1 MRRFISILFVLLVA
15 ASMTVWAAGEQE
27 SADEEITLNVL
38 VGHWTVGSDD
48 SPFEAAK
55 EELERR
61 HPNVT
66 VVFDVQQGGGNVR
79 SKFLTSAAAGES
91 PDVAMV
97 DSVALGEFAE
107 SGLLSDISGYAA
119 EWDEWDDIFENFRE
133 AGSWDGVPHGIFM
146 NTDLRVFVWNREL
159 FEAAGLDPD
168 TPPANWDEILEFAE
182 VLNDPPR
189 TYAMVLP
196 GGSSEHLPHRWYSF
210 LWGAGGEIIG
220 SNGRAAFNS
229 PAGVQAAEFYQTLID
244 EGYMPID
251 VLSAS
256 ADDNDRALA
265 SGSYAMGVVGSWF
278 FNFAREAGITTA
290 EEFNER
296 FGVAAVP
303 RPNGGAAP
311 SGAGGWTVTL
321 PSGAQNPDLAWEY
334 ITIAMGIENHRTWAI
349 SRGNV
354 PVRESL
360 ANDPAFF
367 EQLPFYN
374 VIQEQLPNA
383 RTRPPVPAYP
393 RISSELQ
400 SALQA
405 IMLGESGAREA
416 LDRAASNVNR
426 ELGF

>member
-146 NTDLRVFVWNREL
+146 NTDLRVFIWNREL

-168 TPPANWDEILEFAE
+168 TPPATWDEILEFAE

-189 TYAMVLP
+189 TYAMMVP

-210 LWGAGGEIIG
+210 LWGAGGDILDAD
-220 SNGRAAFNS
+220 GRAVFNS
-229 PAGVQAAEFYQTLID
+229 DAGVQAAEFYSTLITED
-244 EGYMPID
+244 FMPVD

-256 ADDNDRALA
+256 SDDNDRAVAA
-265 SGSYAMGVVGSWF
+265 SSYAMGVVGSWF
-278 FNFAREAGITTA
+278 FNYAREAGVDTV
-290 EEFNER
+290 EQFNER

-303 RPNGGAAP
+303 RPNGGPSP
-311 SGAGGWTVTL
+311 SGAGGWTVTV
-321 PSGAQNPDLAWEY
+321 PSGAAHPDLAWEFVS
-334 ITIAMGIENHRTWAI
+334 IAMNTENHRTWAV
-349 SRGNV
+349 SRGYV

-360 ANDPAFF
+360 AQEQAFF
-367 EQLPFYN
+367 DQIPFYD
-374 VIQEQLPNA
+374 VIQEQLPIA
-383 RTRPPVPAYP
+383 RTRPPVPEYP
-393 RISSELQ
+393 QISSELQ
-400 SALQA
+400 AALQA
-405 IMLGESGAREA
+405 IMLGEREVQEA
-416 LDRAASNVNR
+416 LDDAAASVNR